1 MLRFGIIVLS
11 QGTVNNSCE
20 DGLKTVGVSKMI
32 VAIVVFLVGLLL
44 LVYSCIVA
52 GHKADKCADALWEK
66 ELKKRELTEQ

>member
-1 MLRFGIIVLS
+1 M
-11 QGTVNNSCE
+11 
-20 DGLKTVGVSKMI
+20 KTVGVSKMI